1 MNEVQREK
9 QRGQSIILV
18 AVAIVALF
26 LFVALAVDMSDAYY
40 HRRTAQNAADAAA
53 LAGGGELARQINRD
67 ALNDGFIK
75 IEMND
80 FAERNGI
87 EDTHPGNLALNDNV
101 EGYYL
106 DRDRNQIS
114 QVGSGSVPTNVW
126 GIEAITYITAPT
138 FFGGVFGLH
147 GLQLNADA
155 TVYFGAACGI
165 GCVVPIA
172 THIDTI
178 TNVAPTDGLTP
189 CVNIWNGEGP
199 GNFGWLNWSWQIA
212 NPKAGADLEPAECK
226 TDDCS
231 SNCLAQNL
239 DPDKYCASGWIEVG
253 DWAAGTTGVSN
264 DVKVRKFL
272 QEYIGIEEDQNKP
285 QGDHEYD
292 PIEFIVVVYG
302 PGDNSVS
309 GHIEEPGVITDG
321 TGCGKATDPYTMHG
335 QFYNVVGFAK
345 MQLLGYR
352 LSQGEPYDPPPPGW
366 PDFSPTECI
375 TMGVVPPNNG
385 NRLTAVFR
393 EWVKGSGGT
402 CDSVSTV
409 NALTLDD

>member
-1 MNEVQREK
+1 MNEKDHEK

-18 AVAIVALF
+18 AVALVALVI
-26 LFVALAVDMSDAYY
+26 FVALAVDLSDAYY
-40 HRRTAQNAADAAA
+40 HRRTAQNAADSAA

-67 ALNDGFIK
+67 ARNDRRIQT
-75 IEMND
+75 EMND
-80 FAERNGI
+80 FAERNDIPDTNGI
-87 EDTHPGNLALNDNV
+87 PGDPVNANV

-106 DRDRNQIS
+106 DRDRNRIRP
-114 QVGSGSVPTNVW
+114 VGEGVVPDDVW
-126 GIEAITYITAPT
+126 GIEAITYITSPT
-138 FFGGVFGLH
+138 YFAGIMGVNGLR
-147 GLQLNADA
+147 LNADA
-155 TVYFGAACGI
+155 RVFFGAACGV

-178 TNVAPTDGLTP
+178 TQVAPTDGYTP

-212 NPKAGADLEPAECK
+212 NPKAGAASPPVECK

-231 SNCLAQNL
+231 SLCLAENL
-239 DPDKYCASGWIEVG
+239 DPDGYCASGWIAVG

-264 DVKVRKFL
+264 DVKVRRML
-272 QEYIGIEEDQNKP
+272 QEYIGIEEHPND
-285 QGDHEYD
+285 DHVYD

-302 PGDNSVS
+302 PGENSVS
-309 GHIEEPGVITDG
+309 GGIEAPGVITDG

-335 QFYNVVGFAK
+335 QFYNVVGFAQ
-345 MQLLGYR
+345 MQLLGYQ
-352 LSQGEPYDPPPPGW
+352 LSQGGPYDPPPPDW
-366 PDFSPTECI
+366 PDFSPTQCI

-393 EWVKGSGGT
+393 KWVQGAGGT

-409 NALTLDD
+409 DGLGLDD